1 VQERPDHLVSGPDDE
16 PRPRRVPVRAAG
28 ALLVAGTVAAL
39 LTSAPWSSTPA
50 APHPPDRPQQ
60 TAGLLRPQALPI
72 DPAAMRKRGQA
83 VQSRYAMI
91 RAVPSAYRKAADRA
105 SAAGGRRTP
114 PEFFLALAFNRT
126 LYGLMLEG
134 DTGRAFAY
142 RGPVQ
147 WDLADFHRY
156 AVPGHTDAAVPLDA
170 FLAIG
175 SALDQVAPGGFSD
188 AFSAARALGSSPD
201 HARAADETYAILST
215 ARRTG

>member
-1 VQERPDHLVSGPDDE
+1 MQDRPDHLVSGPDDD
-16 PRPRRVPVRAAG
+16 PGPRRAPIRAAG
-28 ALLVAGTVAAL
+28 ALLVAGTVAGL
-39 LTSAPWSSTPA
+39 LLSSPWSSTSA
-50 APHPPDRPQQ
+50 APPPPAHLEQS
-60 TAGLLRPQALPI
+60 AGPTRPQALPI

-91 RAVPSAYRKAADRA
+91 RAVPSAYRTAADQA

-134 DTGRAFAY
+134 DTGREFAH

-147 WDLADFHRY
+147 WDPADFHAY
-156 AVPGHTDAAVPLDA
+156 AVPGHADPTVPLDA
-170 FLAIG
+170 FLAID
-175 SALDQVAPGGFSD
+175 SALDHLAPGGFSD

-201 HARAADETYAILST
+201 HARAADETYAILAT
-215 ARRTG
+215 ARRSG